1 MTTQHKKLW
10 TTLVT
15 LSIGILAGVGA
26 TVVMLTPP
34 SIPETHIHADSQHDN
49 RLAKIE
55 EAMTALTRAVHTKP
69 TNTTCPEPTQVALP
83 ANAEAS
89 FQKLAQLMRNEIR
102 QAAADMSPENQRA
115 REEAMAEAKI
125 LNSPENHV
133 AYQTASS
140 VVTTAVAAKR
150 WTEDDRESFTSAVGL
165 LTSNQRMELMD
176 RLIPAVNNGHV
187 KVEVNGPLF

>member
-10 TTLVT
+10 TTLVA
-15 LSIGILAGVGA
+15 LSLGILVGVGV
-26 TVVMLTPP
+26 TVGMFTPP
-34 SIPETHIHADSQHDN
+34 SIPETHLHADSRQDN

-55 EAMTALTRAVHTKP
+55 EAMTALTQAVQAKP
-69 TNTTCPEPTQVALP
+69 MNNACPEPRRIALP
-83 ANAEAS
+83 GDAEES
-89 FQKLAQLMRNEIR
+89 FQALARLIRDEIR
-102 QAAADMSPENQRA
+102 QAAVDMSPENQRA

-150 WTEDDRESFTSAVGL
+150 WTEEDKETFTSALGL
-165 LTSNQRMELMD
+165 LTNNQRMELMD
-176 RLIPAVNNGHV
+176 RLIPAVNRSEIA
-187 KVEVNGPLF
+187 VEVHGPLF

>member
-1 MTTQHKKLW
+1 MTVLTQ
-10 TTLVT
+10 
-15 LSIGILAGVGA
+15 
-26 TVVMLTPP
+26 
-34 SIPETHIHADSQHDN
+34 
-49 RLAKIE
+49 
-55 EAMTALTRAVHTKP
+55 AVQTKP
-69 TNTTCPEPTQVALP
+69 TNNACPEPMRVAP
-83 ANAEAS
+83 PGNTEES
-89 FQKLAQLMRNEIR
+89 FRALARLIRDEIR

-115 REEAMAEAKI
+115 REEALAEAKI

-150 WTEDDRESFTSAVGL
+150 WTEDDRESFTSAIGL
-165 LTSNQRMELMD
+165 LTSNQRIELMD